1 MDYKDMPQVKEINIP
16 YYVQIYDII
25 YQLIQDSLLKEGDSL
40 PGENALAEYWNV
52 SRSTVRMAVRKLEED
67 GYIYKMQGK
76 KTMVTG
82 QLARNRDG
90 LQHISNPCISSCVE
104 SITRTEAVTN
114 IQNGGRLIGDLL
126 GYSGKVFTVVTVDIK
141 YFVGDTYV
149 ASSVAIIPIARLE
162 QAEIA
167 IDEEEKLKEL
177 ALTGL
182 YRRAGRSQLSMSVVE
197 WTEEVMDQPNS
208 PVIIVM
214 DEVLFENE
222 APLTYHKYRMD
233 SNWYR
238 FTLDRNNR

>member
-40 PGENALAEYWNV
+40 PGENVLAEYWNV

-104 SITRTEAVTN
+104 TITRTEAVTN

-126 GYSGKVFTVVTVDIK
+126 GYSGKVFTIVTVDIK

-208 PVIIVM
+208 PIIIVM

-222 APLTYHKYRMD
+222 VPLTYHKYRMD